1 MDNEIPHLSPSDG
14 NITKRYYRNLNNRR
28 SLTEAER
35 EMFDCSELL
44 CGKFK
49 KNFVMVMMIVIT
61 NIT

>member
-44 CGKFK
+44 CGKIK
-49 KNFVMVMMIVIT
+49 KKKFW
-61 NIT
+61 